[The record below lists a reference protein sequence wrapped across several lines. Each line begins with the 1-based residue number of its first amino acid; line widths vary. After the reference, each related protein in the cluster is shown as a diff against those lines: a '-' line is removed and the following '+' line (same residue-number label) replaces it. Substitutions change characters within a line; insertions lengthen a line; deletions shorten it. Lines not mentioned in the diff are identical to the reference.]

1 MFFFGKTHPRIPN
14 VTSIR
19 RLIPAAATLALVLMS
34 VPGQAEERNVIALE
48 ISGNQTIATGRIL
61 LFVRTRS
68 NQPYSEIT
76 VAEDTK
82 RLMDTGFFSQ
92 VVPNVETVPE
102 GIKVTFQVKEQP
114 TIKAINFYGNRHY
127 SKKNLQ
133 KEIALTAGQLYDKTK
148 VEETRNK
155 IRDFYLK
162 KGLLFTEV
170 DVDTKDLP
178 PNGIAVNFKI
188 QEGSTAR
195 VTKIIIVGNEN
206 LKNSKI
212 KKVLKTKERN
222 LFKFILGTFREE
234 ALKDDEER
242 IRKIYH
248 RYGFADVKVKGE
260 VKRYKKEMEIV
271 FNIEEGKQYLTGT
284 ITFSG
289 DLLFPEVMLEKKS
302 ALITDSHYN
311 EELVMKGQSNLISFY
326 REKGYLKCRVEP
338 VPIYNQKTDRV
349 DITYYVSPGNI
360 VDVEEIKITG
370 NTRTKDKVIR
380 REIKV
385 LPGEQF
391 NGAKLKK
398 SIENLKD
405 LNYFDEINVQPEE
418 GSAPDKANISF
429 DVKEKDHTGNLLVGA
444 GYSTV
449 DDFVGFLSIEQT
461 NFDWHNP
468 PSFTGGGQNAKLYG
482 EFGSS
487 SHGYALSFTEPYL
500 RDYPVSAGFDLYDR
514 FHEYDEYHERK
525 TGGDLRFGWRLPGY
539 WRFSLTPRIER
550 IEITDIDANASVD
563 YQNEAGV
570 SDVNSLAL
578 GATRDTRNSRLRT
591 TTGTLNDF
599 DFKYAGGPLSGDKD
613 FWKSEYAFSSYHQ
626 LPRKFI
632 FSTHTKLAWADGFGD
647 TGDVPIYERY
657 FCGGAKTVRGYEERS
672 LGPLDTSGIP
682 KGGNFLTVENLEITH
697 PLYKDILF
705 LVFFTDIGQS
715 WWKTSD
721 FDLSEF
727 KVGIGTGIR
736 IKIPIFPIPIKI
748 DYGYALDPLPG
759 EDPGRFHFTIDWGF

>member
-1 MFFFGKTHPRIPN
+1 MFFFIKTI
-14 VTSIR
+14 
-19 RLIPAAATLALVLMS
+19 LIGVCLSLGTFLFGVS
-34 VPGQAEERNVIALE
+34 GQTEERNVIALE

-61 LFVRTRS
+61 LFVQTRS
-68 NQPYSEIT
+68 GQHYSEIT

-92 VVPNVETVPE
+92 VVPNVETIPE
-102 GIKVTFQVKEQP
+102 GVKVTFQVKEQP
-114 TIKAINFYGNRHY
+114 TITAINFYGNRHY

-133 KEIALTAGQLYDKTK
+133 KEIAITVGQLYNKTK

-155 IRDFYLK
+155 IRGFYLK
-162 KGLLFTEV
+162 KGLFFTEV
-170 DVDTKDLP
+170 DVDTKDSP
-178 PNGIAVNFKI
+178 PNGVAVDFKI

-195 VTKIIIVGNEN
+195 VTKITIVGNEN
-206 LKNSKI
+206 LKESKI
-212 KKVLKTKERN
+212 KKALKTKERN
-222 LFKFILGTFREE
+222 LFKFILGTFKEE
-234 ALKDDEER
+234 AVKDDEER
-242 IRKIYH
+242 IRKLYH
-248 RYGFADVKVKGE
+248 RYGFADVKIKGE
-260 VKRYKKEMEIV
+260 VKRYKKELEVV
-271 FNIEEGKQYLTGT
+271 FNIEEGKRYLTGT
-284 ITFSG
+284 VTFSG
-289 DLLFPEVMLEKKS
+289 SLLFPEVVLEKKS
-302 ALITDSHYN
+302 ALTTDSPYS
-311 EELVMKGQSNLISFY
+311 EEAVLKGQSNLISFY
-326 REKGYLKCRVEP
+326 RERGYLKCRAEP
-338 VPIYNQKTDRV
+338 VPIYNSKTDRV
-349 DITYYVSPGNI
+349 DVTYYVSPNGI
-360 VDVEEIKITG
+360 VEVEEIKITG

-391 NGAKLKK
+391 NGAKLKR
-398 SIENLKD
+398 SIENLRD
-405 LNYFDEINVQPEE
+405 LNYFDEVNVQPEE

-487 SHGYALSFTEPYL
+487 KHGYVLSFTEPYL
-500 RDYPVSAGFDLYDR
+500 RDYPISAGFDIYDR
-514 FHEYDEYHERK
+514 FREYDEYHERK
-525 TGGDLRFGWRLPGY
+525 TGGDLRFGWRVPQAY

-550 IEITDIDANASVD
+550 IEITDVDATASVD

-570 SDVNSLAL
+570 SDVNSLTL
-578 GATRDTRNSRLRT
+578 GVTRDTRNSRLRT
-591 TTGTLNDF
+591 TSGTLNDF
-599 DFKYAGGPLSGDKD
+599 NFKYAGGSLSGDKN
-613 FWKSEYAFSSYHQ
+613 FWKSEYGFSSYHQ

-632 FSTHTKLAWADGFGD
+632 FSTHTQLAWADGFGD

-697 PLYKDILF
+697 PIYEEILF
-705 LVFFTDIGQS
+705 LAFFADIGQA
-715 WWKTSD
+715 WWKTSG
-721 FDLSEF
+721 FDLSEL
-727 KVGIGTGIR
+727 KVGVGTGIR
-736 IKIPIFPIPIKI
+736 IKIPIFPMPIKI